1 MKELEMSFVQLVKL
15 GIGTSNE
22 ASIPLQTNW
31 ESLMTLAS
39 KQGLSAV
46 VLDGIERLAGNQC
59 PPKVLIL
66 QWIGEVLQSYENRFE
81 LYRRA
86 IAELAGFYNEHS
98 LKMMLLKGY
107 ACSICWPK
115 PEHRPCGDI
124 DIWLYGHQKEADALL
139 TKWKGITIDVSK
151 HHHTV
156 FHWRE
161 FMVENHYD
169 FLDIYHHKSNA
180 EMEKLLKK

>member
-1 MKELEMSFVQLVKL
+1 MSFVQLVKL